1 MMVAVHTAP
10 AATFGFAV
18 RSAAALLLAAF
29 LLAPQATASARLLGS
44 ETPLDIGGELPPVV
58 PAHAG
63 RSLQAA
69 FDHTSPLIND
79 NTVVFYEDSNFG
91 GREHVFQVGNF
102 VNVPRND
109 RYSSARIGR
118 NVFAEVFED
127 SAFRGARTDV
137 VIDVPTMERRGW
149 NDVISSLKV
158 KTRPAEGVALF
169 VDVTNSDGSVVAL
182 QGRRTVIKFVESPA
196 DLTVSSLR
204 LLGLRN
210 DDLSEI
216 HVPPGVTATV
226 FRDNSFFGPS
236 RFLPGPIVAKLT
248 SVKFEDDSSANDRVS
263 SIRIRSAADAFNS
276 KVGRWTAVQSF
287 NDDFVHQVTQS
298 YSSEDLSS
306 TLTGFEQTLTQ
317 SLEAGF
323 EFPKGGGVSSSI
335 EASVA
340 RSVVQQV
347 SNVIGVSIETTCT
360 MPCNIGEKGDLRA
373 LHVFSMAAQRES
385 FNTIINSCLAICL
398 PIDLEPQ
405 CPPGNCKDNQC
416 QECLSES
423 ESRNPSAVK
432 GSVARS
438 LVQPLVKTTP
448 PRTRDRTRER
458 FQRAP

>member
-1 MMVAVHTAP
+1 MVAVHTAP

-29 LLAPQATASARLLGS
+29 LLASQANASARLLGS
-44 ETPLDIGGELPPVV
+44 ETPPDIGSELPPVV
-58 PAHAG
+58 SAHAG

-79 NTVVFYEDSNFG
+79 NTVVFYEDSNFR

-102 VNVPRND
+102 ANVPRND
-109 RYSSARIGR
+109 RFSSARIGR

-127 SAFRGARTDV
+127 SNFRGSRTDV

-204 LLGLRN
+204 RLGLRN

-276 KVGRWTAVQSF
+276 KV
-287 NDDFVHQVTQS
+287 
-298 YSSEDLSS
+298 SSNS
-306 TLTGFEQTLTQ
+306 TR
-317 SLEAGF
+317 
-323 EFPKGGGVSSSI
+323 
-335 EASVA
+335 ASTPVPA
-340 RSVVQQV
+340 RTR
-347 SNVIGVSIETTCT
+347 TTKFC
-360 MPCNIGEKGDLRA
+360 CSRLRA
-373 LHVFSMAAQRES
+373 F
-385 FNTIINSCLAICL
+385 LAFVLVLTTVIV
-398 PIDLEPQ
+398 P
-405 CPPGNCKDNQC
+405 
-416 QECLSES
+416 
-423 ESRNPSAVK
+423 RPSGTA
-432 GSVARS
+432 SA
-438 LVQPLVKTTP
+438 QPL
-448 PRTRDRTRER
+448 PRASQLRKVLTSGEFSFCHCTIFIATICNDVRMLWCVH
-458 FQRAP
+458 